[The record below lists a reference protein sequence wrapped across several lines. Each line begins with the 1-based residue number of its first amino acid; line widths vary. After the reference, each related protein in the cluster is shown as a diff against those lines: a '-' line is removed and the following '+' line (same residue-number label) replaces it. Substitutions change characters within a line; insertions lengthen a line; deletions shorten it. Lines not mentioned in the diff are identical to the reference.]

1 MCEINIDSLC
11 IFLIKI
17 QQVFKKIIENI
28 YNDVS
33 IHKQKE
39 LSTSLHLY
47 LN

>member
-1 MCEINIDSLC
+1 MCEINIDSPC

-28 YNDVS
+28 HNDVS

-39 LSTSLHLY
+39 LSISLSLY